1 MKKLFSYII
10 LILLSFSVSTYADDI
25 RDFEIDRIS
34 IGDSLLNYFSKD
46 KILNARNYDELPS
59 DMKFRIIDIYT
70 ENRLYDGM
78 KFYFIP
84 NDKKF
89 IIQSFKGK
97 KYYSNINNC
106 YIKLKKFEK
115 EISNQFNTT
124 EKYSQIKEKLM
135 DDPTGKSTYTTTFFI
150 LDDGGRG
157 SVSCYDWHASTNNK
171 KYISVSIQS
180 KTVAGWVDSNF
191 GLTDSNFGL
200 N

>member
-1 MKKLFSYII
+1 MKKLFSYIF
-10 LILLSFSVSTYADDI
+10 LILLSFSISTYADDI

-46 KILNARNYDELPS
+46 KILNARNYDEYPS
-59 DMKFRIIDIYT
+59 DMKFRIIDIYP

-89 IIQSFKGK
+89 IIQSFIGR
-97 KYYSNINNC
+97 KYYNNINNC
-106 YIKLKKFEK
+106 YIKLKKIEK

-124 EKYSQIKEKLM
+124 EKYSQVKEKIM

-150 LDDGGRG
+150 MDDGGRG

-191 GLTDSNFGL
+191 GLN
-200 N
+200 